1 MQILNQ
7 KLSTKC
13 TFKTYCHNE
22 GFFYSA
28 ADLIMRIFVTLRHFT
43 DAEIWCIYKTKKY
56 PTVFLLKETLL
67 DHFSAS
73 HSIYIQHWTSVF
85 D

>member
-43 DAEIWCIYKTKKY
+43 DAEI
-56 PTVFLLKETLL
+56 
-67 DHFSAS
+67 
-73 HSIYIQHWTSVF
+73 
-85 D
+85 